1 MRKIARSFLGLS
13 LTAFII
19 ALAANAET
27 AISAREPLNQV
38 PSPPANSE
46 TNRLKQSKSVPEYE
60 ESILVENQTFF
71 GIGLA
76 GDGSVYGTDYVEAT
90 LVKYDSKTKQTSKVL
105 QNLKGPL
112 KIAIRENLVYFTE
125 TGTEDKKYKDGRLS
139 VYNIDSGRVQVL
151 LENLDYPNGLYVA
164 TAGDIYYTEA
174 GASSTSFGGVDRLSV
189 LRKGMSKPTVIS
201 EEIDAPTDVVVDSAG
216 NIFVSK
222 MGRSSPGDTGE
233 LWKLSPDGSSPQ
245 LLLKGLASPTDLD
258 IDKEGNIYIAGLG
271 EEKGNFTAVAL
282 VPKKQP
288 YEAIALKEGL
298 FAFSVAVAD
307 SGDVYYSTGRTLD
320 SVRILRKKQ

>member
-1 MRKIARSFLGLS
+1 MKKIARSFLGLS

-27 AISAREPLNQV
+27 ATSASKPLKQV
-38 PSPPANSE
+38 PSPLVKSAN
-46 TNRLKQSKSVPEYE
+46 NRLKQSKMVPDYE
-60 ESILVENQTFF
+60 EKILVENQVFF
-71 GIGLA
+71 GIALA
-76 GDGSVYGTDYVEAT
+76 GDGSVYGTDYVEDT

-105 QNLKGPL
+105 QNLQKPL
-112 KIAIRENLVYFTE
+112 KIAIRDNLIYFTE
-125 TGTEDKKYKDGRLS
+125 SGTENKKYKDGRLS
-139 VYNIDSGRVQVL
+139 VYNPNSGRVQVL
-151 LENLDYPNGLYVA
+151 LENLDYPNGLYV
-164 TAGDIYYTEA
+164 TPGGDIYYTEA

-201 EEIDAPTDVVVDSAG
+201 DAIDSPTDVVVDAIG

-222 MGRSSPGDTGE
+222 MGRTSPGDTGE
-233 LWKLSPDGSSPQ
+233 LWKLAPDGSSPQ
-245 LLLKGLASPTDLD
+245 LLLKGLASPDDLD

-282 VPKKQP
+282 VPNKQP

-320 SVRILRKKQ
+320 SVRILQKKQ